1 MTTSEETLGAPPVRH
16 WPVLRLSGVD
26 FDPVLA
32 ELMREGPI
40 NRIQLPNGEGWAW
53 LLTRHD
59 DVRLVADDPR
69 FSRAEVAGRQVTR
82 WAPHFAPRPGA
93 MPLADTPD
101 HARLRRALAPAFDA
115 PGIARLRATARR
127 KLEATVD
134 AMLRDGPPA
143 DLVAR
148 VLEPFAVTVICDLM
162 GVREADREEMRVRT
176 RRILSL
182 TDGAEAG
189 ERAERDMTAYFAK
202 AVTEH
207 RDSGGRD
214 SGEEDVLSLLGAA
227 VGRGDITEEEAP
239 ALAGSLQ
246 IGGEALTHNTGRM
259 CFVLLS
265 RPDLLARLREEPGL
279 RPRAVEELLRYVP
292 HRNAVGLSRIAL
304 EDVVLHGVRIR
315 AGDPVYVSYLAANRD
330 PDVFPDPERIDFERD
345 PNPHL
350 AFGHGAHRCVGAGLA
365 RLEAELVVDAL
376 LDRVPGLRSAVPPA
390 EVRWRRDALIRG
402 PEALPVT
409 W

>member
-59 DVRLVADDPR
+59 DVRLVTDDPR

-82 WAPHFAPRPGA
+82 WEPHFAPRPGA
-93 MPLADTPD
+93 MTLADTPD

-148 VLEPFAVTVICDLM
+148 VLEPFAVTVVCDLM
-162 GVREADREEMRVRT
+162 GVPEADREEMRVRN

-189 ERAERDMTAYFAK
+189 ERAERDMRAYFAT

-207 RDSGGRD
+207 RDSGG
-214 SGEEDVLSLLGAA
+214 EDVVSLLGAA
-227 VGRGDITEEEAP
+227 VGRGDITQEEAS
-239 ALAGSLQ
+239 ALAVSLQ
-246 IGGEALTHNTGRM
+246 IGGEALIHNTGRM

-315 AGDPVYVSYLAANRD
+315 AGEPVYVSYLAANRD
-330 PDVFPDPERIDFERD
+330 PEVFPDPERIDFDRD

-350 AFGHGAHRCVGAGLA
+350 AFGHGAHACVGAGLA

-376 LDRVPGLRSAVPPA
+376 LDRVPGLRPAVPPA
-390 EVRWRRDALIRG
+390 EVRWRRGALIRG

>member
-16 WPVLRLSGVD
+16 WPVLRLAGVD

-32 ELMREGPI
+32 ELMRQGPI

-59 DVRLVADDPR
+59 DVRLVTEDPR

-82 WAPHFAPRPGA
+82 WAAHFAPRPGA

-134 AMLRDGPPA
+134 AMLRGGPPA

-162 GVREADREEMRVRT
+162 GVPEADREDMRVRT
-176 RRILSL
+176 RRILSSAE
-182 TDGAEAG
+182 DAEAG
-189 ERAERDMTAYFAK
+189 ERAEREMTAYFAQ
-202 AVTEH
+202 AVAGH
-207 RDSGGRD
+207 RDSGG
-214 SGEEDVLSLLGAA
+214 EDVVSLLGAA
-227 VGRGDITEEEAP
+227 VGRGDIAAEEAP
-239 ALAGSLQ
+239 ALAASLQ
-246 IGGEALTHNTGRM
+246 VGGEALTHNTGRM

-265 RPDLLARLREEPGL
+265 RPDLVARLREDPGL
-279 RPRAVEELLRYVP
+279 RPRAVDELLRYIP
-292 HRNAVGLSRIAL
+292 HRSAVGLARIAR

-330 PDVFPDPERIDFERD
+330 PDVFPDPERIDFDRV

-350 AFGHGAHRCVGAGLA
+350 AFGHGAHSCVGAGLA
-365 RLEAELVVDAL
+365 RLEAELVVDVL
-376 LDRVPGLRSAVPPA
+376 LDRVPGLRPAVPPA
-390 EVRWRRDALIRG
+390 EVRWRRGALFRG